1 MSTKR
6 NPTGPSQSIS
16 MIQIQMRAT
25 HTEATPGY
33 HDLYCTYVHNANV
46 QDTKVGTSNASAPH
60 GRFDAVIRQQCC
72 NLAHT
77 CKHIIPALIHLR
89 SDNTGNRLFG
99 KHKGTIDG
107 STNAACRDLGA
118 VYSLSSSSF
127 IDSGKEHGCNISVG
141 TCIRTERAGRTGV
154 LDNDR
159 PL

>member
-1 MSTKR
+1 M
-6 NPTGPSQSIS
+6 
-16 MIQIQMRAT
+16 
-25 HTEATPGY
+25 
-33 HDLYCTYVHNANV
+33 LYVRNANV
-46 QDTKVGTSNASAPH
+46 QDTKVGTSNALAPH

-72 NLAHT
+72 TWHIHVLG
-77 CKHIIPALIHLR
+77 KRIIPALIHLR
-89 SDNTGNRLFG
+89 SNNTGNRLFG
-99 KHKGTIDG
+99 KHKGTTDG

-159 PL
+159 PLYTCLVVGTSTSKQSLRLA